1 ISKENEEVW
10 LSQTEREIITD
21 DDIDDEVV
29 QNLHLETL
37 NIAKIDSIWKY
48 TSLTKLRL
56 SNNFIEKIEG
66 LDTLVNLKT
75 LDLSLNMIEVIEG
88 LDTLI
93 KLEDLN
99 LHSNKISFIKNLDNQ
114 QHLKLISVGFNCLAD
129 FEATM
134 VYLRQFQHLQSI
146 SIGGNP
152 FSEEDLE
159 IRVVAYLP
167 QIRYFDYKRIKEE
180 TRQAGLIKYEDKLE
194 KIERR
199 EYIYQLIQDL
209 LSDIDAT
216 IQTHRDAFVY
226 FLKDE
231 HFFNSIL
238 VRDRDGRILLH
249 IPEVSKLS
257 ESYKQQLV
265 PLCHQLIQE
274 GLEHH
279 KEQQHEFNG
288 YYNLFNEGVEEHQLA
303 ADQIKNDFQEDRLP
317 QMTEEIQ
324 EITDMSRRLEKL
336 SSFKEEVQEMKNTLF
351 IMEVELE
358 NKLKNYAKAFEEK
371 MSSLFRELEDENYQR
386 VMEINEG
393 MVKDAAENSHVVH
406 LENLNRQEEEME
418 TQILNWRSTL
428 IKSIE
433 DKIYRQYMEHN
444 LQTLNFD
451 QHVHDQL
458 YSSIDSV

>member
-29 QNLHLETL
+29 QTLHLETL

-257 ESYKQQLV
+257 ESYKRQLV

-433 DKIYRQYMEHN
+433 DKIYSQYMEHN

>member
-1 ISKENEEVW
+1 PVK
-10 LSQTEREIITD
+10 D

-29 QNLHLETL
+29 QTLHLETL

-159 IRVVAYLP
+159 IR
-167 QIRYFDYKRIKEE
+167 
-180 TRQAGLIKYEDKLE
+180 LIKYEDKLE

-257 ESYKQQLV
+257 ESYKRQLV

-279 KEQQHEFNG
+279 KEQH
-288 YYNLFNEGVEEHQLA
+288 
-303 ADQIKNDFQEDRLP
+303 
-317 QMTEEIQ
+317 
-324 EITDMSRRLEKL
+324 
-336 SSFKEEVQEMKNTLF
+336 
-351 IMEVELE
+351 
-358 NKLKNYAKAFEEK
+358 
-371 MSSLFRELEDENYQR
+371 
-386 VMEINEG
+386 
-393 MVKDAAENSHVVH
+393 
-406 LENLNRQEEEME
+406 
-418 TQILNWRSTL
+418 
-428 IKSIE
+428 
-433 DKIYRQYMEHN
+433 QYMEHN